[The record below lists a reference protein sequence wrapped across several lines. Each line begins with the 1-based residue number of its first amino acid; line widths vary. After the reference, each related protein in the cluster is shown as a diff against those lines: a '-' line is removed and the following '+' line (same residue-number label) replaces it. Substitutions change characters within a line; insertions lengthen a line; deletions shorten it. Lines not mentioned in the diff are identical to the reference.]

1 MKNAPRPCRMVLY
14 LFVVLAV
21 ATAVSAYQIRT
32 MPGRLQTERNA
43 FFVEQAG
50 GTNRFYHSP
59 PADASWNAFVRPC
72 PDLLYSY
79 AAFDL
84 RRGPLA
90 IELPG
95 HNDYWVLQMV
105 ADDTASFA
113 YVGDR
118 TEGSRPAKLLLTSD
132 DTPPC
137 SPPDGFKLFRSPSP
151 TGTLLLRYFIR
162 SSESVE
168 LLKNLRAS
176 IRIGPLDCGPQPGQQ
191 GP

>member
-1 MKNAPRPCRMVLY
+1 MKGAPGRCRNLLY
-14 LFVVLAV
+14 LSVVLAS
-21 ATAVSAYQIRT
+21 ATATSAYQIHT
-32 MPGRLQTERNA
+32 MPGRLQAERNA

-50 GTNRFYHSP
+50 GTNRFYHGP

-79 AAFDL
+79 AAFDI
-84 RRGPLA
+84 RRAPLA

-95 HNDYWVLQMV
+95 HEDYWVLQMV

-118 TEGSRPAKLLLTSD
+118 TEGSRPAKVLLTSD

-151 TGTLLLRYFIR
+151 TGTLLLRYLIR
-162 SSESVE
+162 SPDSLG
-168 LLKNLRAS
+168 LLENLRAS
-176 IRIGPLDCGPQPGQQ
+176 IRIHPLECGPQPGQP